1 MEAKEWIEICY
12 LVSIVLFIFGLKGMG
27 HPKKAV
33 RGNRLSA
40 AGMLIA
46 MVAALLEG
54 QFLEPVWII
63 AGLTL
68 GAGIGLWLAL
78 RVAMTEMPELVAL
91 LNGLGGAASA
101 TVALG
106 AVWPMVVAGGVSP
119 VDSLVGGAS
128 LAIGSV
134 TLSGSVMAYL
144 KLRGGFGSGTVGFKG
159 QSYLNGAILSAIAA
173 TTILWASGGGMIPP
187 LVVCGLALVFG
198 YLLVSPIGGADMPV
212 VISLLNSLSGLAAAA
227 TGFVFGNNVLIVAG
241 TLVGASGLV
250 LTQIMC
256 EAMNRSLA
264 NVLFSSFGGDAGG
277 KGVDRNRA
285 VTKYSVEDVIM
296 QLENAQS
303 VVLVP
308 GYGLAVAQAQHSLRE
323 LGDILTNRGVEV
335 RYAIHPVAGRMPG
348 HMNVLLAEANVDYD
362 IQAELEE
369 INPDFDQT
377 DVAIIVGANDVTN
390 PAARDDEESPIY
402 GMPILNVDKARTCVV
417 LKRSLS
423 PGFAGIDNELF
434 YNDNTMMVFGDA
446 KDTLVNLVNRGK
458 TELTMH

>member
-1 MEAKEWIEICY
+1 MVDQVWIQLSY
-12 LVSIVLFIFGLKGMG
+12 LVSIILFICGLKGMG

-33 RGNRLSA
+33 LGNKLSA
-40 AGMLIA
+40 TAMLIA
-46 MVAALLEG
+46 MLGALAEGQLLEPW
-54 QFLEPVWII
+54 LII
-63 AGLTL
+63 SGLAL
-68 GAGIGLWLAL
+68 GSLIGLGLAL

-91 LNGLGGAASA
+91 LNGLGGGASA
-101 TVALG
+101 LVATG
-106 AVWPMVVAGGVSP
+106 AIWPLLVTHAITTKESVIGG
-119 VDSLVGGAS
+119 LS
-128 LAIGSV
+128 LAIGSI

-144 KLRGGFGSGTVGFKG
+144 KLKGGFGSKTVRLKAH
-159 QSYLNGAILSAIAA
+159 SALNAGILAILVGTICYWNFSNSLVPPIIITAIS
-173 TTILWASGGGMIPP
+173 IL
-187 LVVCGLALVFG
+187 FG
-198 YLLVSPIGGADMPV
+198 YMLVAPIGGADMPV
-212 VISLLNSLSGLAAAA
+212 VISLLNSFSGLAAAA

-256 EAMNRSLA
+256 EAMNRSLK
-264 NVLFSSFGGDAGG
+264 NVLFSSFGSSSGAGID
-277 KGVDRNRA
+277 KNRA
-285 VTKYSVEDVIM
+285 VTKYSVEDIIM

-323 LGDILTNRGVEV
+323 LGDILTDRGVDV

-369 INPDFDQT
+369 INPDFEQT

-390 PAARDDEESPIY
+390 PAARDDKESPIY

-434 YNDNTMMVFGDA
+434 YNENTMMVFGDA
-446 KDTLVNLVNRGK
+446 KDTLVNLVNKGK
-458 TELTMH
+458 QDLSLH

>member
-1 MEAKEWIEICY
+1 MEAKEWIEVCY

-33 RGNRLSA
+33 RGNQLSA

-46 MVAALLEG
+46 MVAALMEG
-54 QFLEPVWII
+54 QFLEPIWII
-63 AGLTL
+63 AGLAL

-106 AVWPMVVAGGVSP
+106 AIWPMVTTGGVSP
-119 VDSLVGGAS
+119 VDGLVGGAS
-128 LAIGSV
+128 LAIGGV

-159 QSYLNGAILSAIAA
+159 QSYLNGVLLSAITA

-187 LVVCGLALVFG
+187 LMVCVLALIFG

-241 TLVGASGLV
+241 ALVGASGLV

-264 NVLFSSFGGDAGG
+264 NVVFSSFGGDAGS
-277 KGVDRNRA
+277 KGVDSNRA

-303 VVLVP
+303 VILVP

-458 TELTMH
+458 AELTMH